1 MLALPVLP
9 LDTSAQALV
18 EFCLYIRT
26 VEGFVAVF
34 EQKLTD
40 LGGKEKHKGAA
51 YEATEQLHSQ
61 LFSGQRKF
69 KDKEVFYNARSRFYR
84 ENNS

>member
-1 MLALPVLP
+1 MLAVPVLP
-9 LDTSAQALV
+9 LDTNAKALV
-18 EFCLYIRT
+18 DFCLYIRS

-34 EQKLTD
+34 EQKLEE

-69 KDKEVFYNARSRFYR
+69 KDREVFYNARSRFYK
-84 ENNS
+84 EI